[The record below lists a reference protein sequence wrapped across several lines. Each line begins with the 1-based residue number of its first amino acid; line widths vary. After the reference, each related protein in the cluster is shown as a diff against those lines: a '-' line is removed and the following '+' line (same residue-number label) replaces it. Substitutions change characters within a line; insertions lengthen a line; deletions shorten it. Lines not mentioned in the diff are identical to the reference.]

1 MKTLTASAIA
11 EMVKGTI
18 LGDADKV
25 ITGVC
30 GVRDATSDH
39 LSFVGNKKYQHQLE
53 TTAAGIVLINQ
64 DLAKEPLNGRTFIVC
79 ENVDMAFAA
88 VLEFFAT
95 YSAKNTEEF
104 VSTFLS
110 NESFFGQDL
119 AKIPGL
125 KDTVVLYLDDIK
137 ANGMR
142 EALCRISL
150 K

>member
-18 LGDADKV
+18 IGDADKV

-30 GVRDATSDH
+30 GVRDANSDH

-79 ENVDMAFAA
+79 ENVD
-88 VLEFFAT
+88 
-95 YSAKNTEEF
+95 S
-104 VSTFLS
+104 VS
-110 NESFFGQDL
+110 G
-119 AKIPGL
+119 
-125 KDTVVLYLDDIK
+125 
-137 ANGMR
+137 
-142 EALCRISL
+142 CISEWYPL
-150 K
+150 Q